1 MLRIPLLI
9 AGMFFCLSNIVAAD
23 KIDSLKRELSQLVN
37 ADTAD
42 IQLRLDISKHYF
54 DISPDSSLHYAQ
66 TAYSI
71 SQKAGYTGLFT
82 ASCLQV
88 GNAYYQ
94 LSHYDSAMFYT
105 GKALTLAIRQKDYK
119 HYTRALT
126 ARGNIYLR
134 QNDYKNALRYYDSSK
149 NSAKKHKDS
158 TELATVINNIAI
170 IHFEQGNYAAALKNH
185 MKALSLNEKLGRKPE
200 IETTLLNISNIY
212 FRLGIHDKAKEY
224 AARAMILAKVSGS
237 QWSAVSVQTTYA
249 MIYNEEQK
257 YDSAMACL
265 VVAMNLAKPLNS
277 PYLNNLLNGNMAE
290 CYLNMGNIEQAEKL
304 YRASLH
310 ESGRLNDQMG
320 LALAKGGLGQIMVRK
335 GKLQQG
341 INYLEDALDV
351 LQDNEMHEQA
361 MHLADTLART
371 LEKTGRYKEALKYY
385 HISENYSNTIAK
397 NKGRIAAQ
405 KMEYDYALG
414 KKEDQIAL
422 LEKDKAIEAGK
433 IANNRI
439 VLFSA
444 LASAVLAIV
453 IALLLFRNMMN
464 TRKRN
469 AVITEQKNEIELQ
482 AEKLRRLNAFKDTTF
497 SVLSHDLR
505 SPINALTGTI
515 SMLDEG
521 IITPDEFRLYKEE
534 LNNKLQSV
542 TLLLDNLLQWA
553 KSQMKGEQ
561 TLNIE
566 KINVRRITLKSF
578 AVLKD
583 AAKQKDIRL
592 TTTTAENMY
601 IMADRNQVDMVI
613 RNLLSNAIKFTPENG
628 SVTVS
633 AVQQGS
639 EIAISITDTGIGMTK
654 EQAEKLFD
662 GNPNISTHGTDG
674 EKGTGIGLHLSH
686 SFIINNKGNIA
697 VQSLPGKGTTFT
709 ITLPA
714 A

>member
-1 MLRIPLLI
+1 MLKIPLLI
-9 AGMFFCLSNIVAAD
+9 AGMFFCLSNIIAAN
-23 KIDSLKRELSQLVN
+23 KIDSLKRELSLKVN
-37 ADTAD
+37 SDTANV
-42 IQLRLDISKHYF
+42 QLRLDISKQYF

-66 TAYSI
+66 TAYKA
-71 SQKAGYTGLFT
+71 SQKLGNSNLFI
-82 ASCLQV
+82 ASCLQI
-88 GNAYYQ
+88 GNAFYQ
-94 LSHYDSAMFYT
+94 LSRYDSALHYT
-105 GKALTLAIRQKDYK
+105 GKALALARQRKDHM

-126 ARGNIYLR
+126 ATGNIYLR
-134 QNDYKNALRYYDSSK
+134 QNDYKNALRYYDSSRRAAGK
-149 NSAKKHKDS
+149 YKDS

-170 IHFEQGNYAAALKNH
+170 IHFEQGNYATALKNH
-185 MKALSLNEKLGRKPE
+185 LTALSLNEKLGRKPE

-212 FRLGIHDKAKEY
+212 FRLGVHEKAKEY
-224 AARAMILAKVSGS
+224 AARAMVLAKVSGS

-249 MIYNEEQK
+249 MIYNEEKK
-257 YDSAMACL
+257 YDSAMAYL
-265 VVAMNLAKPLNS
+265 VQAMNLAKPINS

-304 YRASLH
+304 FSESLH

-335 GKLQQG
+335 GQLQQG
-341 INYLEDALDV
+341 ISYLEDALDV
-351 LQDNEMHEQA
+351 LQDNDMHEQA

-371 LEKTGRYKEALKYY
+371 LEKTGHYKEALKYY

-405 KMEYDYALG
+405 KMEYDYALE
-414 KKEDQIAL
+414 KKEDRIAL

-505 SPINALTGTI
+505 SPINALTGTM

-521 IITPDEFRLYKEE
+521 IITPDEFKLYKEE

-553 KSQMKGEQ
+553 KSQMKGENV
-561 TLNIE
+561 LDLE
-566 KINVRRITLKSF
+566 KISVRRKVLKSF

-583 AAKQKDIRL
+583 AAQQKNITL
-592 TTTTAENMY
+592 AANFTEQLY
-601 IMADRNQVDMVI
+601 VYADRNQVDMVI

-628 SVTVS
+628 SVNVS
-633 AVQQGS
+633 AVQQGN
-639 EIAISITDTGIGMTK
+639 EVAISITDTGIGMTK
-654 EQAEKLFD
+654 EQAERLFD

-686 SFIINNKGNIA
+686 SFILNNKGRIA
-697 VQSLPGKGTTFT
+697 VQSHPGKGTTFT